1 MKRAYTTIII
11 GAGASGLMLASLLED
26 KHDTLIID
34 SNIKIG
40 AKIAI
45 SGGGK
50 CNLTNESVEASNYV
64 GEAWFVESVLSRF
77 DQEAV
82 LAWFGQRGVTPQI
95 RKDGQ
100 YFCQKSAD
108 EVLSVFHRELRE
120 VDFAMQTV
128 VGVVKKVDKVF
139 TVETDRGTFLS
150 EQLVVASGG
159 LSFPRIG
166 ASGVG
171 HVIAESFGHG
181 MTTTAPALV
190 GFTLQPEQFFFKA
203 LSGASL
209 EVRITTEEKSFR
221 GDLLFAHKGISGPA
235 VLNASLYW
243 EKGQIEIDF
252 LPGFDWGLLQGKKQ
266 LSTIL
271 PLPKKI
277 AKAFLDY
284 LKLSDK
290 AAEKLTDPEK
300 AQLKTLQH
308 YRFAPAGTFGYT
320 KAEVTR
326 GGVKSSE
333 IDPYSMMSLREPNLY
348 FIGEVLDVT
357 GELGGYNFQWAFSS
371 AYCCAEMFNG
381 VLDV

>member
-1 MKRAYTTIII
+1 
-11 GAGASGLMLASLLED
+11 MLASLLED

-357 GELGGYNFQWAFSS
+357 GELGGHNFQWAFSS